1 MAEFSWQNTDA
12 TGRLIALQSQ
22 LKGNAPDV
30 ANVFTQTFF
39 DGDVIQSYQNGELPL
54 GGALVS
60 VKDLFDVEGFVTRA
74 GTKVFASNPPAPSDA
89 EAVRKIRDAGGII
102 VGHTNMTELAYSGL
116 GLNPHHGTPRNALLP
131 DCIPGGSTS
140 GGAISVARG
149 LVDIA
154 IGTDTGGS
162 LRIPAAFNG
171 IVGFKPSQST
181 VSRKGCKPLSRSLDS
196 VGPIA
201 RHVADCRQAYKVMR
215 DETVDQKPIDPIFV
229 VPNNFGFEDMDP
241 VIQSHFD
248 RAVKEIKAAGFVVQC
263 QHLKCLDRY
272 KTLPVW
278 QFSAVESRAEFESV
292 FLDKATDLDPRV
304 HVRMSRAEEV
314 DAETYR
320 QTLNMRSSLSDEF
333 ENELDAHVLLMPT
346 TPILPPRFSEV
357 ESDDAFGRLN
367 LLALRNPSVANVMD
381 ACSISLPIGAS
392 TTPAGLMLT
401 AGHARDEALLDVAE
415 QLESFCHFW

>member
-1 MAEFSWQNTDA
+1 MAEFSWRNTDA

-39 DGDVIQSYQNGELPL
+39 VGDAIQSYQNSELPL

-196 VGPIA
+196 VGPMA

-215 DETVDQKPIDPIFV
+215 DETLAQKPIGPIFI

-241 VIQSHFD
+241 IIQSHFD
-248 RAVKEIKAAGFVVQC
+248 RAVKEIKAAGFVVQS
-263 QHLKCLDRY
+263 QHMKCLDRY

-278 QFSAVESRAEFESV
+278 QFSAVESRAEYESV

-304 HVRMSRAEEV
+304 HVRMSRANEV

-333 ENELDAHVLLMPT
+333 ENELDARVLLMPT

-401 AGHARDEALLDVAE
+401 AGHGRDEALLDLAE

>member
-22 LKGNAPDV
+22 LKAKAPDV

-39 DGDVIQSYQNGELPL
+39 DGDVIQSRQNSELPL

-196 VGPIA
+196 VGPMA

-215 DETVDQKPIDPIFV
+215 DETVDQKPIDPIFI

-241 VIQSHFD
+241 IIQSHFD
-248 RAVKEIKAAGFVVQC
+248 RAVREIKAAGFVVES

-278 QFSAVESRAEFESV
+278 QFSAVESRAEYESV

-304 HVRMSRAEEV
+304 HVRMSRANEV

-333 ENELDAHVLLMPT
+333 ENELGSHVLLMPT

-381 ACSISLPIGAS
+381 ACSISLPIGES

-401 AGHARDEALLDVAE
+401 AGHSRDEALLDLAE